1 MGVGDFDFNILS
13 DKKWYENLCESILI
27 NAIWHKTFI
36 GGKPLHIRSVKGD
49 GFIKIYDGTRYLVSF
64 GLERYD
70 VIYDKIRY
78 LIREKNGIT

>member
-1 MGVGDFDFNILS
+1 M
-13 DKKWYENLCESILI
+13 
-27 NAIWHKTFI
+27 
-36 GGKPLHIRSVKGD
+36 GGKPLLIRFVKGN
-49 GFIKIYDGTRYLVSF
+49 GFIKIYDGTRYLLTF